1 MVVLPENG
9 NMLFISA
16 RHIQSRKYPN
26 EMPKKTIR
34 PKPIP
39 NSQAVQEVRR
49 KRENATIINYF
60 YVLKV
65 QKYNQFGE
73 LTRIPSGNAS
83 TNNHTQGLK

>member
-16 RHIQSRKYPN
+16 KHIQSRKYPN
-26 EMPKKTIR
+26 EMPKKAIR

-39 NSQAVQEVRR
+39 NSQAVEEVRR

-60 YVLKV
+60 NVLKV
-65 QKYNQFGE
+65 YNQFRE
-73 LTRIPSGNAS
+73 LTWIPSGNAS